1 MSCWRIS
8 MPDRRI
14 SVRERVKVIADI
26 ERAAFYV
33 NAISAWL
40 GEQGLEVEAD
50 MMDASAKGLLAS
62 CWMLE
67 RPLRAQLPPERW
79 TQLDR
84 QFQ

>member
-1 MSCWRIS
+1 MR
-8 MPDRRI
+8 DR
-14 SVRERVKVIADI
+14 VGVIADI

-33 NAISAWL
+33 NAIAAWL
-40 GEQGLEVEAD
+40 GEQGLETEAD
-50 MMDASAKGLLAS
+50 MVDASAKGLLAS

-79 TQLDR
+79 PDPAR